1 MAFDIKKYIKLINEY
16 KFNEA
21 DEYRISN
28 VPKKLYKFIYLS
40 KIQKC
45 DLFYYYEK
53 IYYYKNII
61 LYFYL

>member
-40 KIQKC
+40 KIQKV
-45 DLFYYYEK
+45 
-53 IYYYKNII
+53 
-61 LYFYL
+61 